1 MSVDSEAQFGENLS
15 ESSSEGCCQS
25 SEASFCS
32 ASEDFLS
39 YDDSAEPVATE
50 EEATQ
55 AVCWTNSCTEEAEP
69 EDMLLSRFADETDLS
84 DWYFIWFLR
93 LDSFC
98 FYQCVYSLNCGLLLL
113 YHNQS
118 GRTPVLEE
126 AMTSLFYC
134 FARKSQKINPR
145 KIWLSEKL
153 DSRFHRLISEN
164 IKASLSNVPWAR
176 VGNFWQSESIKS
188 LSFWKGLRR
197 SRRHFDRHRM

>member
-1 MSVDSEAQFGENLS
+1 MIPIRTAQFQNPNVYKHING
-15 ESSSEGCCQS
+15 
-25 SEASFCS
+25 
-32 ASEDFLS
+32 
-39 YDDSAEPVATE
+39 
-50 EEATQ
+50 
-55 AVCWTNSCTEEAEP
+55 
-69 EDMLLSRFADETDLS
+69 SRWNAN
-84 DWYFIWFLR
+84 R
-93 LDSFC
+93 C
-98 FYQCVYSLNCGLLLL
+98 YSLRTTYLIFETFQILFPPASSIFIAVKVFIKWYIRKNE
-113 YHNQS
+113 QS

-153 DSRFHRLISEN
+153 DSRFHRSISEN

-188 LSFWKGLRR
+188 WSFWKGLRR